1 MSFHDDATKYVLL
14 CCVMFENIIQLC
26 LLFVHQQKVENS
38 NLNLTQKH
46 HENTQKHYKT
56 RLYQI

>member
-1 MSFHDDATKYVLL
+1 VLL